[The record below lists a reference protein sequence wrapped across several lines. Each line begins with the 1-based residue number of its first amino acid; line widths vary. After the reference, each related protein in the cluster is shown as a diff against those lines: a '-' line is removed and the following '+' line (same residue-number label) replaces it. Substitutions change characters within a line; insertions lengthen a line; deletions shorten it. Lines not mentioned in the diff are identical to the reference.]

1 MDLFDLSGK
10 VAIIT
15 GSTRGIGRAIA
26 EGYASLGARV
36 VISSRK
42 QPACEQVAAAINER
56 CGKDCAVAIAAS
68 LSDKAGL
75 QRRAAVNLKR
85 RGNRLRSERAGRVDN
100 PGRRNRR
107 QLRL

>member
-1 MDLFDLSGK
+1 MDLLDLSGK

-42 QPACEQVAAAINER
+42 QPACEQVAATINER

-75 QRRAAVNLKR
+75 QRMEPAKVLLSMAAIQS
-85 RGNRLRSERAGRVDN
+85 GSTDEREK
-100 PGRRNRR
+100 
-107 QLRL
+107 